1 MDKNLINLAKGVL
14 AIALFVSLTGCSIA
28 LYSRY
33 PRDKARIKEL
43 SDQLAEMQKLKAKET
58 EELKQALAQLQDKL
72 KGEIDTRQVSVGM
85 EERGLVITFVDEVL
99 FDSGK
104 TVVKPGAY
112 DVLNRVADILKD
124 KVIDKNIGV
133 EGHTDNQPI
142 KYSGWKSNWELS
154 TARATSVLHYLVD
167 NCGIAPE
174 RLQATGYGE
183 YRPVASNLTNEG
195 RQRNRRV
202 EIIILPKITKADLE
216 NLERQKRAAEAGEET
231 PIDQR
236 ARLK

>member
-1 MDKNLINLAKGVL
+1 MNKNFINFGKVALAAVL
-14 AIALFVSLTGCSIA
+14 AASLAGCTIA

-33 PRDKARIKEL
+33 PRDKARIREL
-43 SDQLAEMQKLKAKET
+43 SDQLAELERLRAQET
-58 EELKQALAQLQDKL
+58 EELKQALVQLQNKL
-72 KGEIDTRQVSVGM
+72 KGEIAAKQVSVGM

-104 TVVKPGAY
+104 AVVKSSAY
-112 DVLNRVADILKD
+112 DVLSRVADILKD
-124 KVIDKNIGV
+124 KVSGKNIGV
-133 EGHTDNQPI
+133 EGHTDNVPI

-154 TARATSVLHYLVD
+154 TARATSVLHYLID

-183 YRPVASNLTNEG
+183 YRPVASNLTDEG
-195 RQRNRRV
+195 RQKNRRV

-216 NLERQKRAAEAGEET
+216 NLQRQKRAAEAGEE
-231 PIDQR
+231 PPLR
-236 ARLK
+236 HLK